1 MYKAQVNDKN
11 FEIDFEKGNR
21 AKGNINGK
29 PFDLDIVS
37 VNDGEYNVIHNNKSY
52 TILVDNANYDEKQV
66 VLRVNGTSYTVGIND
81 RFDMLLEELGLDNL
95 DANKV
100 NELVAP
106 MPGLVLDVKVE
117 VGDSVVKG
125 DALLVLEAMKMENI
139 LKSPTDAI
147 VKQVSVNKGEAVEKN
162 QLLITFE

>member
-21 AKGNINGK
+21 AKGSVDGK
-29 PFDLDIVS
+29 PFQLDV
-37 VNDGEYNVIHNNKSY
+37 VNISEGEYNVIHNNKSY
-52 TILVDNANYDEKQV
+52 TILVDTTNYDEKQV
-66 VLRVNGTSYTVGIND
+66 VLRVNGTPYTVGVHD

-95 DANKV
+95 DSDKV

-106 MPGLVLDVKVE
+106 MPGLVLDIKVE
-117 VGDSVVKG
+117 VGASVQKG

-139 LKSPTDAI
+139 LKSPAEGI
-147 VKQVSVNKGEAVEKN
+147 VKQVSVKKGEAVEKN